1 MFKFQPR
8 MESLMKV
15 KFALLLSIIFLL
27 TRCHQS
33 AKDSDLLLWYKQP
46 AQEWNQA
53 LPVGNGRMGA
63 MIFGRIR
70 QERIQLNEESIWAG
84 QKLNNNNPAAQENLS
99 KIRNLLLNNKNQQAM
114 QLAEKTLTATPPR
127 FRSYQPLGNL
137 LLNFDYSDTASNYR
151 RELNLETAISKVSF
165 SIGSNQYSRET
176 FISAPDD
183 IFVTRISSNES
194 DALNFSIALR
204 REKDA
209 STRAINNNTLLLS
222 GQIIDQKDR
231 ERGPGGKHLRFAG
244 LLKVRVHDGNIKS
257 NGDSLL
263 VTKATDVDIFLTSA
277 TDYDLSQL
285 DWDRNID
292 PEEKCQTII
301 NKISD
306 KNYQE
311 IKNDHIAAHQKL
323 FDRVEFLLG
332 KNNRKNIPT
341 DKRLQAVKEGHYDA
355 ALIPLY
361 FQYGRYLLIS
371 SSRQPGRLPA
381 NLQGIWNPY
390 YKAPWNS
397 DYHLNINLQMNYWP
411 ALNCN
416 LPETMRPLIN
426 FVNALREPGR
436 KAAQQMYDCDGWM
449 IHHGTDIYGKT
460 GVIASVYWGMFPM
473 GGAWMTMPIWRYY
486 EYTLDENY
494 LKNQA
499 YPIMKESAEFVLDF
513 LIEDNQ
519 GRLVTAPSYSPENS
533 FYLPNSEK
541 AMRLTYAPTMDI
553 QIIRELFSNCIEASQ
568 ILDIDHDF
576 ASKLQENL
584 ERLPKIKIGA
594 DSTIQEWIKDYKE
607 VNPGHRHMSHLL
619 GLHPGNQITK
629 EKTPVL
635 FQAAQKTIEK
645 RLANGGGHT
654 GWSRAWIINL
664 YARLQ
669 KDNRAYKHLMALLR
683 KSTLS
688 NLFDTHPPFQID
700 GNLGGTSGIAEML
713 LQSQNGLLKI
723 LPALPDKWKSGYIKG
738 LRARNGF
745 VVDIKWKNNTL
756 QNLKIH
762 SEKGKLLKIRYKDN
776 FRKIPTKSGKIYN
789 FNSKLK

>member
-1 MFKFQPR
+1 
-8 MESLMKV
+8 MKV

-33 AKDSDLLLWYKQP
+33 AKNSYLLLWYKQP

-63 MIFGRIR
+63 MIFGNI
-70 QERIQLNEESIWAG
+70 EREQIQLNEESIWAG
-84 QKLNNNNPAAQENLS
+84 QKLNNNNPASQKNLS

-137 LLNFDYSDTASNYR
+137 LLNFNYSDTASNYR
-151 RELNLETAISKVSF
+151 RKLNLETAISKVSF

-183 IFVTRISSNES
+183 IFVTRVSSSES
-194 DALNFSIALR
+194 GALNFSIALR

-231 ERGPGGKHLRFAG
+231 ERGPGGKHLHFAG

-257 NGDSLL
+257 SGDSLL
-263 VTKATDVDIFLTSA
+263 VSNATDVDIFITSA
-277 TDYDLSQL
+277 TDYVLSQL
-285 DWDRNID
+285 DWDRNVD
-292 PEEKCQTII
+292 PEEKCRTII

-311 IKNDHIAAHQKL
+311 IKWDHIASHQKL
-323 FDRVEFLLG
+323 FDRIEFSLG
-332 KNNRKNIPT
+332 KSNRKKFST
-341 DKRLQAVKEGHYDA
+341 DKRLQAVKAGKYDA
-355 ALIPLY
+355 GLIPLY

-411 ALNCN
+411 ALVCN
-416 LPETMRPLIN
+416 LSETMHPLIN
-426 FVNALREPGR
+426 FVNALRNPGR
-436 KAAQQMYDCDGWM
+436 KAAQETYNCNGWM
-449 IHHGTDIYGKT
+449 IHHGTDIFGKT

-486 EYTLDENY
+486 EYTGDKEY
-494 LKNQA
+494 LRDKA
-499 YPIMKESAEFVLDF
+499 YPIMKGSAQFVLDF
-513 LIEDNQ
+513 LIEDDK
-519 GRLVTAPSYSPENS
+519 GHLVTAPSYSPENS
-533 FYLPNSEK
+533 FYLPNTEK
-541 AMRLTYAPTMDI
+541 EMRLTYAPTMDI
-553 QIIRELFSNCIEASQ
+553 QIIRQLFKNCIDAAT
-568 ILDIDHDF
+568 ILNRDSDFIDTLK
-576 ASKLQENL
+576 ATMQ
-584 ERLPKIKIGA
+584 RLPKIKIGN
-594 DSTIQEWIKDYKE
+594 DGTIQEWIKDYKE
-607 VNPGHRHMSHLL
+607 FEPGHRHMSHLL

-629 EKTPVL
+629 EKTPKL

-645 RLANGGGHT
+645 RLAHGGGHT
-654 GWSRAWIINL
+654 GWSRAWIINF

-669 KDNRAYKHLMALLR
+669 KGNQAHKHLMALLR

-700 GNLGGTSGIAEML
+700 GNFGGTSGIAEML
-713 LQSQNGLLKI
+713 LQSQNGVINI
-723 LPALPDKWKSGYIKG
+723 LPALPDKWKSGQVKG
-738 LRARNGF
+738 LCARNGF
-745 VVDIKWKNNTL
+745 VVDITWDNHKLNKVKVLSKNGSTMRIKYKDHYRKIETKEGRNYSFNE
-756 QNLKIH
+756 NLK
-762 SEKGKLLKIRYKDN
+762 
-776 FRKIPTKSGKIYN
+776 
-789 FNSKLK
+789 